1 MNPSRSNT
9 PKRLRSS
16 LSLAGSKAASRG
28 LGLVLSLSLL
38 FAGAAC
44 RLEGGMKGDVK
55 IIAHGEKV
63 DVATHLAAG
72 KHTVVDFYAAWCPP
86 CRVMGP
92 ALERLAADEPD
103 RFAVRKVD
111 VVDWTMPVVNQYGIE
126 ALPHLML
133 FDPSGKKIAE
143 GDDVFPELSRL
154 FGEHARGVV
163 AAAGGGSD
171 TPATATTA
179 DGKQA
184 L

>member
-1 MNPSRSNT
+1 MNPSRI
-9 PKRLRSS
+9 
-16 LSLAGSKAASRG
+16 
-28 LGLVLSLSLL
+28 LGLASCLALL
-38 FAGAAC
+38 VTGAAC
-44 RLEGGMKGDVK
+44 NMEGAVPKGDVK

-86 CRVMGP
+86 CRLMGP

-143 GDDVFPELSRL
+143 GDDVAPELSRL
-154 FGEHARGVV
+154 FGEHAKEVV
-163 AAAGGGSD
+163 RATGGESE
-171 TPATATTA
+171 TPGTTA

>member
-1 MNPSRSNT
+1 
-9 PKRLRSS
+9 
-16 LSLAGSKAASRG
+16 
-28 LGLVLSLSLL
+28 
-38 FAGAAC
+38 
-44 RLEGGMKGDVK
+44 MKGDVK

-63 DVATHLAAG
+63 DVATQLAAG
-72 KHTVVDFYAAWCPP
+72 KHTVIDFYAAWCPP

-92 ALERLAADEPD
+92 ALEKLAADEPD

-126 ALPHLML
+126 SLPHLML
-133 FDPSGKKIAE
+133 FDPGGKKIAE

-154 FGEHARGVV
+154 FGEHAKAVV
-163 AAAGGGSD
+163 RAAGGESD
-171 TPATATTA
+171 TPGTATTA

>member
-1 MNPSRSNT
+1 MSPSRNDT
-9 PKRLRSS
+9 TRRT
-16 LSLAGSKAASRG
+16 AARG
-28 LGLVLSLSLL
+28 LGLALSLTLL
-38 FAGAAC
+38 LGGAAC
-44 RLEGGMKGDVK
+44 RAEGAFGKGDVK
-55 IIAHGEKV
+55 IISHGDTV
-63 DVATHLAAG
+63 DVAAHLAAG

-92 ALERLAADEPD
+92 ALERLAAEEPD

-111 VVDWTMPVVNQYGIE
+111 VVDWTMPVVTQYGIE

-133 FDPSGKKIAE
+133 FDPGGKKIAE

-154 FGEHARGVV
+154 FGAHAQGVV
-163 AAAGGGSD
+163 RAAGGESQ
-171 TPATATTA
+171 TPATTA

>member
-1 MNPSRSNT
+1 MG
-9 PKRLRSS
+9 LA
-16 LSLAGSKAASRG
+16 LSL
-28 LGLVLSLSLL
+28 VLC
-38 FAGAAC
+38 GAAC
-44 RLEGGMKGDVK
+44 RMEGAVPKGDVK

-63 DVATHLAAG
+63 DVATQLAAG

-92 ALERLAADEPD
+92 ALERLAAEEPE

-126 ALPHLML
+126 SLPHLML
-133 FDPSGKKIAE
+133 FDPAGRKIAE

-154 FGEHARGVV
+154 FGDRAKDVV
-163 AAAGGGSD
+163 RAGGGDSD
-171 TPATATTA
+171 TQATTA

>member
-1 MNPSRSNT
+1 MNPSRRNTSNRFRG
-9 PKRLRSS
+9 RLSF
-16 LSLAGSKAASRG
+16 AGKAVSRG
-28 LGLVLSLSLL
+28 LGLALSLSLL

-44 RLEGGMKGDVK
+44 RMEGAVKGDVQ

-92 ALERLAADEPD
+92 ALECLAAAEPD

-154 FGEHARGVV
+154 FGEHAKAVV
-163 AAAGGGSD
+163 RAAGGSD
-171 TPATATTA
+171 ASETATTA

>member
-1 MNPSRSNT
+1 MNPSNKLLLT
-9 PKRLRSS
+9 S
-16 LSLAGSKAASRG
+16 LSLA
-28 LGLVLSLSLL
+28 L
-38 FAGAAC
+38 FGAAC
-44 RLEGGMKGDVK
+44 RMEGAETRGDVK

-63 DVATHLAAG
+63 DVATQLAAG

-92 ALERLAADEPD
+92 ALERLAASEPE

-126 ALPHLML
+126 SLPHLML
-133 FDPSGKKIAE
+133 FDPSGRKIAE

-154 FGEHARGVV
+154 FGDRAREVV
-163 AAAGGGSD
+163 RAGGGESD
-171 TPATATTA
+171 TPANTA